1 MHRARKQTGRLDYSG
16 GETVRKLLFA
26 IIGVVG
32 VTLGVLAGILFAPR
46 KGSETREEIVRR
58 SRPLQETARNAASR
72 AGQKI
77 QPIAKLA
84 GDRLPLGARGRVAAE
99 AEVQATEGGGEDEQ
113 VGGQHS
119 NGTTSGRRAE
129 AERVG
134 SVS

>member
-1 MHRARKQTGRLDYSG
+1 M
-16 GETVRKLLFA
+16 RKLLFA

-58 SRPLQETARNAASR
+58 SKPLREAAGNAASR

-84 GDRLPLGARGRVAAE
+84 GDRIPMRSRGKVAAE
-99 AEVQATEGGGEDEQ
+99 AEVQATEGGVEDEQ
-113 VGGQHS
+113 FGGQHS
-119 NGTTSGRRAE
+119 NGTTSGRHAE
-129 AERVG
+129 PERVG
-134 SVS
+134 SIG